1 MCAWRP
7 KHNLQETVLSFSCMC
22 SRNWTQFLRL
32 TSTFITKPYCW
43 PHSRFLLY
51 SLSIEFSIFLLKT
64 LIHSLLREFSDSVIL
79 LWQMIPYFNT
89 LLLYRTA
96 LQIKQTPAVLHY
108 KRSSCLGLLTVCVP
122 SQKAREA
129 PCVSTYSLPP
139 VECNPSLTACGLRGT
154 RVYRSED

>member
-22 SRNWTQFLRL
+22 SRNWTQFSRL

-43 PHSRFLLY
+43 PLSCFLLY

-64 LIHSLLREFSDSVIL
+64 LIHSLLREFFDSVIL

-96 LQIKQTPAVLHY
+96 LQIKQTPAAPLQKITLSGVVN
-108 KRSSCLGLLTVCVP
+108 CLCPLTEGRRGSLRIHLLSATCWMQP
-122 SQKAREA
+122 IPNCMWPQK
-129 PCVSTYSLPP
+129 
-139 VECNPSLTACGLRGT
+139 
-154 RVYRSED
+154 D